1 MIAFVYGIV
10 LVFVMFVW
18 MIFSKNENSTS
29 IKPLPSNKTSYK
41 ELFKIKTVRTIMALS
56 IIFFF
61 INHSMGA
68 WAPSML
74 IDKNFSITQAGYIT
88 SICTII
94 SLLSLI
100 LITSFFPKSKRKE
113 AIIYILAICSIG
125 CIGIGFSSGYLLIG
139 SILLVTIFKIALMP
153 LSTLILMEHKDIGP
167 QKIGTAAGMF
177 FASAEIGGFG
187 GPFIIGL
194 LRELTDSHQIGG
206 IFSAFLCFV
215 GIIFS
220 FRLDNKQN
228 DIPRTIKKS

>member
-1 MIAFVYGIV
+1 
-10 LVFVMFVW
+10 
-18 MIFSKNENSTS
+18 
-29 IKPLPSNKTSYK
+29 
-41 ELFKIKTVRTIMALS
+41 MALS

-100 LITSFFPKSKRKE
+100 LITSLFPKSKRKE
-113 AIIYILAICSIG
+113 AIIYILVICSIG

-194 LRELTDSHQIGG
+194 LRELTDSHQTGG
-206 IFSAFLCFV
+206 IFSAFLCVV

-220 FRLDNKQN
+220 FKLDNKQN
-228 DIPRTIKKS
+228 EIPRTIKKS